1 VHPAGGCVHYLA
13 ADKDYAGYVAALSWS
28 AGGGTILMLRNFNKC
43 KTIHTKQSKFL
54 SFFQSNGILPHRN
67 ISCRASETGR
77 GLRTMNTVAIPLLFG
92 PSKNSQIAISD
103 AILY

>member
-1 VHPAGGCVHYLA
+1 VLLGLSRLCVRANSPAAHVHPAGGCVHYLA

-43 KTIHTKQSKFL
+43 KTIHTEQSKFL

-67 ISCRASETGR
+67 ISCRSSE
-77 GLRTMNTVAIPLLFG
+77 
-92 PSKNSQIAISD
+92 SS
-103 AILY
+103 